1 LILIFIVLNMK
12 MNKIIIIITV
22 FVFSVSLAQNTT
34 ILFLR
39 DGSIIQGTITHE
51 KPNKIF
57 LKTEMGFV
65 QIKPEDIIGREDL
78 AKKGDLTYMSDQIEF
93 VRRYVENL
101 SGKTISWKDS
111 LQNKIDNL
119 YQVYKGFEILQQ
131 EFEADLLR
139 LHTKDQEKSKQLLE
153 VAHDIIEH
161 EVDISLNRQ
170 NLGLVEDTISYI
182 NNGLSVAE
190 DNLAKNINQTY
201 VLSGST
207 ANMMDDIDAVSKEI
221 INNKSQIDIMSGSVA
236 NLYRE
241 VQRVEKSFEFINRSI
256 KENRGSIGLNQ
267 ESINAN
273 HNAIIEL
280 GNSLDKKIDALHDS
294 LKVSQ
299 NELVSTMELLWKQ
312 NKKSLNDINE
322 TFNDSLY
329 SVNRRIKT
337 IDIKAGDVSGD
348 LEVYITELKA
358 SIENINKAIATINGN
373 ISGIER
379 NVDGVSSKLEVL
391 STQVS
396 KIKKK

>member
-1 LILIFIVLNMK
+1 MK
-12 MNKIIIIITV
+12 MNKIIIILGI
-22 FVFSVSLAQNTT
+22 FLLSASSAQNTT

-57 LKTEMGFV
+57 LKTDMGFV

-101 SGKTISWKDS
+101 SGKTVSWKDS

-153 VAHDIIEH
+153 ITHDIVEH

-170 NLGLVEDTISYI
+170 NIGLVGDTISYI

-207 ANMMDDIDAVSKEI
+207 ANMMDDIDAVSNEI
-221 INNKSQIDIMSGSVA
+221 TNNKSQIDIMSGSVA

-280 GNSLDKKIDALHDS
+280 GNSLDKKIAALHDS

-312 NKKSLNDINE
+312 NKKSVNDINE

-329 SVNRRIKT
+329 SIDRKVKT
-337 IDIKAGDVSGD
+337 IDIKVKDVGSD

-358 SIENINKAIATINGN
+358 SIENINKSIATINGN
-373 ISGIER
+373 ISGIEK
-379 NVDGVSSKLEVL
+379 NVDGVSSKLETL
-391 STQVS
+391 SVQVS

>member
-1 LILIFIVLNMK
+1 
-12 MNKIIIIITV
+12 MNKII
-22 FVFSVSLAQNTT
+22 VSLIIGLTALGFSQNTT

-57 LKTEMGFV
+57 LKTDMGFI

-93 VRRYVENL
+93 VRRYVESL
-101 SGKTISWKDS
+101 SGKTVSWKDS
-111 LQNKIDNL
+111 LQSNIENL
-119 YQVYKGFEILQQ
+119 YQIYRGVEILQQ

-139 LHTKDQEKSKQLLE
+139 LYTKEQEKTKQLLE
-153 VAHDIIEH
+153 ITHDIVEH

-170 NLGLVEDTISYI
+170 NIGLVGDTISNI
-182 NNGLSVAE
+182 NNGLAIAE
-190 DNLAKNINQTY
+190 NNLAKNINQTY

-207 ANMMDDIDAVSKEI
+207 ANMMDDIDGVSNEI

-241 VQRVEKSFEFINRSI
+241 VQRVEKSFEFMNRSI

-280 GNSLDKKIDALHDS
+280 GNAVDKKIDALHDS

-312 NKKSLNDINE
+312 NKKSVTDINDI
-322 TFNDSLY
+322 FNDSLY
-329 SVNRRIKT
+329 NANRKIKK
-337 IDIKAGDVSGD
+337 IDTKVDDIDSD
-348 LEVYITELKA
+348 LEIYITELKA
-358 SIENINKAIATINGN
+358 SIEAINKAIAVINGN
-373 ISGIER
+373 INGIE
-379 NVDGVSSKLEVL
+379 NSVNGVSSKLESL

>member
-1 LILIFIVLNMK
+1 MVSIIK
-12 MNKIIIIITV
+12 MNKIILSLIIVLTTLGI
-22 FVFSVSLAQNTT
+22 AQNTT

-57 LKTEMGFV
+57 LKTDMGFI

-93 VRRYVENL
+93 VRRYVESL
-101 SGKTISWKDS
+101 SGKTVSWKDS
-111 LQNKIDNL
+111 LQSNIENL
-119 YQVYKGFEILQQ
+119 YQIYRGVEILQQ

-139 LHTKDQEKSKQLLE
+139 LYTKEQEKTKQLLE
-153 VAHDIIEH
+153 ITHDIVEH

-170 NLGLVEDTISYI
+170 NIGLVGDTISNI
-182 NNGLSVAE
+182 NNGLAIAE
-190 DNLAKNINQTY
+190 NNLAKNINQTY

-207 ANMMDDIDAVSKEI
+207 ANMMGDIDGVAEEM

-273 HNAIIEL
+273 HNAIIAL
-280 GNSLDKKIDALHDS
+280 GNSFDKKIDALNDS
-294 LKVSQ
+294 LNVSQ

-312 NKKSLNDINE
+312 NKKSVTDIND
-322 TFNDSLY
+322 TFNDRLY
-329 SVNRRIKT
+329 NSNRKIKK
-337 IDIKAGDVSGD
+337 IDTKIDDVDSD
-348 LEVYITELKA
+348 LELYITELKV
-358 SIENINKAIATINGN
+358 SIENINKAIAVLNGN
-373 ISGIER
+373 INGIES
-379 NVDGVSSKLEVL
+379 NVNSVSSKLETL
-391 STQVS
+391 TTQVS

>member
-1 LILIFIVLNMK
+1 
-12 MNKIIIIITV
+12 
-22 FVFSVSLAQNTT
+22 VFSVSLAQNTT

-101 SGKTISWKDS
+101 SGKTVSWKDS

-153 VAHDIIEH
+153 ITHDIVEH

-170 NLGLVEDTISYI
+170 NIGLVGDTIGYI

-207 ANMMDDIDAVSKEI
+207 ANMMDDIDAVSNEI
-221 INNKSQIDIMSGSVA
+221 TNNKSQIDIMSGSVA

-312 NKKSLNDINE
+312 NKKSVNDINE

-329 SVNRRIKT
+329 SINRKVKT
-337 IDIKAGDVSGD
+337 IDTKVEDFGGD

-358 SIENINKAIATINGN
+358 SIENINKAIATINGS

-379 NVDGVSSKLEVL
+379 NVDGVSSKLEAL

>member
-1 LILIFIVLNMK
+1 
-12 MNKIIIIITV
+12 MNKIIIIIAM
-22 FVFSVSLAQNTT
+22 FVFSVSFAQNTT

-153 VAHDIIEH
+153 ITHDIVEH

-170 NLGLVEDTISYI
+170 NIGLVGDTIGYI

-207 ANMMDDIDAVSKEI
+207 ANMMDDIDAVSNEI
-221 INNKSQIDIMSGSVA
+221 TNNKSQIDIMSGSVA

-280 GNSLDKKIDALHDS
+280 GNSLDNKIDALHDS

-312 NKKSLNDINE
+312 NKKSVKDINE

-329 SVNRRIKT
+329 SINRKVRT
-337 IDIKAGDVSGD
+337 IDTKVDDFGGD

-379 NVDGVSSKLEVL
+379 NVDGVSSKLEAL
-391 STQVS
+391 SSQVS

>member
-1 LILIFIVLNMK
+1 MK
-12 MNKIIIIITV
+12 MNKIIIILGIL
-22 FVFSVSLAQNTT
+22 FLSVSLGQNTT

-57 LKTEMGFV
+57 LKTDMGFV

-153 VAHDIIEH
+153 ITHDIVEH

-170 NLGLVEDTISYI
+170 NIGLVGDTIGYI

-207 ANMMDDIDAVSKEI
+207 ANMMDDIDAVTNEI
-221 INNKSQIDIMSGSVA
+221 TNNKSQIDIMSGSVA

-273 HNAIIEL
+273 HNSIIEL

-312 NKKSLNDINE
+312 NKKSVNDINE

-329 SVNRRIKT
+329 SVNRKVKT
-337 IDIKAGDVSGD
+337 IDTKVSDVSGD

-379 NVDGVSSKLEVL
+379 NVDGVSSKLEAL

>member
-1 LILIFIVLNMK
+1 MVSIIK
-12 MNKIIIIITV
+12 MNKII
-22 FVFSVSLAQNTT
+22 VSLIIGLTALGFSQNTT

-57 LKTEMGFV
+57 LKTDMGFI

-93 VRRYVENL
+93 VRRYVESL
-101 SGKTISWKDS
+101 SGKTVSWKDS
-111 LQNKIDNL
+111 LQSNIENL
-119 YQVYKGFEILQQ
+119 YQIYRGVEILQQ

-139 LHTKDQEKSKQLLE
+139 LYTKEQEKTKQLLE
-153 VAHDIIEH
+153 ITHDIVEH

-170 NLGLVEDTISYI
+170 NIGLVGDTISNI
-182 NNGLSVAE
+182 NNGLAIAE
-190 DNLAKNINQTY
+190 NNLAKNINQTY

-207 ANMMDDIDAVSKEI
+207 ANMMDDIDGVSNEI

-241 VQRVEKSFEFINRSI
+241 VQRVEKSFEFMNRSI

-280 GNSLDKKIDALHDS
+280 GNAVDKKIDALHDS

-312 NKKSLNDINE
+312 NKKSVTDINDI
-322 TFNDSLY
+322 FNDSLY
-329 SVNRRIKT
+329 NANRKIKK
-337 IDIKAGDVSGD
+337 IDTKVDDIDSD
-348 LEVYITELKA
+348 LEIYITELKA
-358 SIENINKAIATINGN
+358 SIEAINKAIAVINGN
-373 ISGIER
+373 INGIE
-379 NVDGVSSKLEVL
+379 NSVNGVSSKLESL

>member
-1 LILIFIVLNMK
+1 MK
-12 MNKIIIIITV
+12 MNKIIIILAM
-22 FVFSVSLAQNTT
+22 FMFSVSLAQNTT

-207 ANMMDDIDAVSKEI
+207 ANMMDDIDAVSNEI

>member
-1 LILIFIVLNMK
+1 MVSIIK
-12 MNKIIIIITV
+12 MNKII
-22 FVFSVSLAQNTT
+22 VSLIILLTTLGFSQNTT

-57 LKTEMGFV
+57 LKTDMGFI

-93 VRRYVENL
+93 VRRYVESL
-101 SGKTISWKDS
+101 SGKTVSWKDS
-111 LQNKIDNL
+111 LQSNIENL
-119 YQVYKGFEILQQ
+119 YQIYRGVEILQQ

-139 LHTKDQEKSKQLLE
+139 LYTKEQEKTKQLLE
-153 VAHDIIEH
+153 ITHDIVEH

-170 NLGLVEDTISYI
+170 NIGLVGDTISNI
-182 NNGLSVAE
+182 NNGLAIAE
-190 DNLAKNINQTY
+190 NNLAKNINQTY

-207 ANMMDDIDAVSKEI
+207 ANMMDDIDGVSSEI

-280 GNSLDKKIDALHDS
+280 GNSFDKKIDALHDS

-312 NKKSLNDINE
+312 NKKSVTDIND

-329 SVNRRIKT
+329 NANRKIKK
-337 IDIKAGDVSGD
+337 IDTKVDDIDSD
-348 LEVYITELKA
+348 LEIYITELKA
-358 SIENINKAIATINGN
+358 SIEAINKAIAVINGN
-373 ISGIER
+373 INGIE
-379 NVDGVSSKLEVL
+379 NSVSGVSSKLESL

>member
-1 LILIFIVLNMK
+1 M
-12 MNKIIIIITV
+12 
-22 FVFSVSLAQNTT
+22 FSVSLAQNTT

-101 SGKTISWKDS
+101 SGKTVSWKDS

-153 VAHDIIEH
+153 ITHDIVEH

-170 NLGLVEDTISYI
+170 NIGLVGDTIGYI

-207 ANMMDDIDAVSKEI
+207 ANMMDDIDAVSNEI
-221 INNKSQIDIMSGSVA
+221 TNNKSQIDIMSGSVA

-280 GNSLDKKIDALHDS
+280 GSSLDKKIDALHDS

-312 NKKSLNDINE
+312 NKKSVNDINE

-329 SVNRRIKT
+329 SVNRRVKT
-337 IDIKAGDVSGD
+337 IDTKVSDVSGD

-358 SIENINKAIATINGN
+358 SIENINKAIATINGS

-379 NVDGVSSKLEVL
+379 NVDGVSTKLEAL

>member
-1 LILIFIVLNMK
+1 M
-12 MNKIIIIITV
+12 KIIKIIFFLVIV
-22 FVFSVSLAQNTT
+22 SSSMGFSQNTT

-57 LKTEMGFV
+57 LKTDMGFV

-101 SGKTISWKDS
+101 SGKTVSWKDS

-119 YQVYKGFEILQQ
+119 YQIYKGFEILQQ

-139 LHTKDQEKSKQLLE
+139 LHSKDQEKSKQMLE
-153 VAHDIIEH
+153 ITHDIVEH

-170 NLGLVEDTISYI
+170 NIGLVGDTINHI
-182 NNGLSVAE
+182 NNGLTIAE
-190 DNLAKNINQTY
+190 DNLAKNINQTF

-207 ANMMDDIDAVSKEI
+207 ANIMDDISAVSDELT
-221 INNKSQIDIMSGSVA
+221 NNKSQIDIMSGSVA

-280 GNSLDKKIDALHDS
+280 GNAIDKKIESLHDS

-312 NKKSLNDINE
+312 NKKSVSDINE

-329 SVNRRIKT
+329 SVNRKVKK
-337 IDIKAGDVSGD
+337 IDNKVDDIDGD

-358 SIENINKAIATINGN
+358 SIENINKAIAVINGN

-379 NVDGVSSKLEVL
+379 NVDGVSSKLETL

>member
-1 LILIFIVLNMK
+1 M
-12 MNKIIIIITV
+12 KIIKIIFFLVI
-22 FVFSVSLAQNTT
+22 VSLSMGFSQNTT

-57 LKTEMGFV
+57 LKTDMGFV

-101 SGKTISWKDS
+101 SGKTVSWKDS

-119 YQVYKGFEILQQ
+119 YQIYKGFEILQQ

-139 LHTKDQEKSKQLLE
+139 LHTKDQEKSKQMLE
-153 VAHDIIEH
+153 ITHDIVEH

-170 NLGLVEDTISYI
+170 NIGLVGDTINHI
-182 NNGLSVAE
+182 NNGLTIAE
-190 DNLAKNINQTY
+190 DNLAKNINQTF

-207 ANMMDDIDAVSKEI
+207 ANIMDDIGAVSDELT
-221 INNKSQIDIMSGSVA
+221 NNKSQIDIMSGSVA

-280 GNSLDKKIDALHDS
+280 GNAIDKKIESLHDS

-312 NKKSLNDINE
+312 NKKSVSDVNE

-329 SVNRRIKT
+329 SVNRKIKK
-337 IDIKAGDVSGD
+337 IDKKVDDIDGD

-358 SIENINKAIATINGN
+358 SIENINKAIAVINGN

-379 NVDGVSSKLEVL
+379 NVDGVSSKLETL

>member
-1 LILIFIVLNMK
+1 MK
-12 MNKIIIIITV
+12 MNKIIIIITM

-101 SGKTISWKDS
+101 SGKTVSWKDS

-119 YQVYKGFEILQQ
+119 YQVYKGLEILQQ

-153 VAHDIIEH
+153 ITHDIVEH

-170 NLGLVEDTISYI
+170 NIGLVGDTIGYI

-207 ANMMDDIDAVSKEI
+207 ANMMDDIDAVSNEI
-221 INNKSQIDIMSGSVA
+221 TNNKSQIDIMSGSVA

-312 NKKSLNDINE
+312 NKKSVNDINE

-329 SVNRRIKT
+329 SINRKVKT
-337 IDIKAGDVSGD
+337 IDTKVEDFGGD

-358 SIENINKAIATINGN
+358 SIENINKAIATINGS

-379 NVDGVSSKLEVL
+379 NVDGVSSKLEAL

>member
-1 LILIFIVLNMK
+1 MVSIIK
-12 MNKIIIIITV
+12 MNKII
-22 FVFSVSLAQNTT
+22 VSLIIVLTTLGFSQNTT

-57 LKTEMGFV
+57 LKTDMGFI

-93 VRRYVENL
+93 VRRYVESL
-101 SGKTISWKDS
+101 SGKTVSWKDS
-111 LQNKIDNL
+111 LQNNIENL
-119 YQVYKGFEILQQ
+119 YQIYRGVETLQQ

-139 LHTKDQEKSKQLLE
+139 LHTKEQEKTKQLLE
-153 VAHDIIEH
+153 ITHDIVEH

-170 NLGLVEDTISYI
+170 NIGLVGDTISNI
-182 NNGLSVAE
+182 NNGLAIAE
-190 DNLAKNINQTY
+190 NNLAKNINQTY

-207 ANMMDDIDAVSKEI
+207 ANMMDDIDGVSNEI

-280 GNSLDKKIDALHDS
+280 GNSFEEKIDALHDS

-312 NKKSLNDINE
+312 NKKSVTDIND

-329 SVNRRIKT
+329 NANRKIKK
-337 IDIKAGDVSGD
+337 IDTKVDDIDSD
-348 LEVYITELKA
+348 LEIYITELKA
-358 SIENINKAIATINGN
+358 SIEAINKAIAVINGN
-373 ISGIER
+373 INGIE
-379 NVDGVSSKLEVL
+379 NSVNGVSSKLESL

>member
-1 LILIFIVLNMK
+1 MLM
-12 MNKIIIIITV
+12 
-22 FVFSVSLAQNTT
+22 FSVSLAQNTT

-101 SGKTISWKDS
+101 SGKTVSWKDS

-153 VAHDIIEH
+153 ITHDIVEH

-170 NLGLVEDTISYI
+170 NIGLVGDTIGYI
-182 NNGLSVAE
+182 NNGLSIAE

-207 ANMMDDIDAVSKEI
+207 ANMMDDIDAVSNDI
-221 INNKSQIDIMSGSVA
+221 TNNKSQIDIMSGSVA

-312 NKKSLNDINE
+312 NKKSVNDINE

-329 SVNRRIKT
+329 SINRKVKT
-337 IDIKAGDVSGD
+337 IDTKVEDFGGD

-358 SIENINKAIATINGN
+358 SIENINKAIATINGS

-379 NVDGVSSKLEVL
+379 NVDGVSSKLEAL

>member
-1 LILIFIVLNMK
+1 M
-12 MNKIIIIITV
+12 KIIKIIFFLVI
-22 FVFSVSLAQNTT
+22 VSSSMGYSQNTT

-57 LKTEMGFV
+57 LKTDMGFI

-101 SGKTISWKDS
+101 SGKTVSWKDS

-119 YQVYKGFEILQQ
+119 YQIYKGFEILQQ

-139 LHTKDQEKSKQLLE
+139 LHTKDQEKSKQMLE
-153 VAHDIIEH
+153 ITHDIVEH

-170 NLGLVEDTISYI
+170 NIGLVGDTINHI
-182 NNGLSVAE
+182 NNGLTIAE
-190 DNLAKNINQTY
+190 DNLAKNINQTF

-207 ANMMDDIDAVSKEI
+207 ANIMDDIGAVSDELT
-221 INNKSQIDIMSGSVA
+221 NNKSQIDIMSGSVA

-280 GNSLDKKIDALHDS
+280 GNAIDKKIESLHDS

-312 NKKSLNDINE
+312 NKKSVSDINE

-329 SVNRRIKT
+329 SVNRKVKK
-337 IDIKAGDVSGD
+337 IDNKVDDIDGD
-348 LEVYITELKA
+348 LEVYIIELKA
-358 SIENINKAIATINGN
+358 SIENINKAIAVINGN

-379 NVDGVSSKLEVL
+379 NVDGVSSKLETL

>member
-1 LILIFIVLNMK
+1 MVSIIK
-12 MNKIIIIITV
+12 MNKIIISLIIVLTTLG
-22 FVFSVSLAQNTT
+22 FSQNTT

-57 LKTEMGFV
+57 LKTDMGFI

-93 VRRYVENL
+93 VRRYVESL
-101 SGKTISWKDS
+101 SGKTVSWKDS
-111 LQNKIDNL
+111 LQSNIENL
-119 YQVYKGFEILQQ
+119 YQIYRGIEILQQ

-139 LHTKDQEKSKQLLE
+139 LHTKEQEKTKQLLE
-153 VAHDIIEH
+153 ITHDIVEH

-170 NLGLVEDTISYI
+170 NIGLVGDTISNI
-182 NNGLSVAE
+182 NNGLSIAE
-190 DNLAKNINQTY
+190 DNIAKNINQTY

-207 ANMMDDIDAVSKEI
+207 ANMMDDIDGVSNEI
-221 INNKSQIDIMSGSVA
+221 VNNKSQIDIMSGSVA

-280 GNSLDKKIDALHDS
+280 GNSFDKKIDALHDS

-312 NKKSLNDINE
+312 NKKSVTDIND

-329 SVNRRIKT
+329 NANRKIKK
-337 IDIKAGDVSGD
+337 IDTKVDDIDSD
-348 LEVYITELKA
+348 LEIYITELKA
-358 SIENINKAIATINGN
+358 SIEAINKAIAVINGN
-373 ISGIER
+373 INGIE
-379 NVDGVSSKLEVL
+379 NSVNGVSSKLESL

>member
-1 LILIFIVLNMK
+1 
-12 MNKIIIIITV
+12 
-22 FVFSVSLAQNTT
+22 
-34 ILFLR
+34 
-39 DGSIIQGTITHE
+39 
-51 KPNKIF
+51 
-57 LKTEMGFV
+57 
-65 QIKPEDIIGREDL
+65 
-78 AKKGDLTYMSDQIEF
+78 MSDQIEF

-101 SGKTISWKDS
+101 SGKTVSWKDS

-119 YQVYKGFEILQQ
+119 YQIYKGFEILQQ
-131 EFEADLLR
+131 EFEADILR
-139 LHTKDQEKSKQLLE
+139 LHSKDQEKSKQLLE
-153 VAHDIIEH
+153 ITHDIVEH

-170 NLGLVEDTISYI
+170 NIGLVGDTINYI
-182 NNGLSVAE
+182 NNGLTIAE
-190 DNLAKNINQTY
+190 DNLAKNINQTF

-207 ANMMDDIDAVSKEI
+207 ANIMDDISAVSDELT
-221 INNKSQIDIMSGSVA
+221 NNKSQIDIMSGSVA

-280 GNSLDKKIDALHDS
+280 GNAIDKKIESLHDS

-312 NKKSLNDINE
+312 NKKSVSDVNE

-329 SVNRRIKT
+329 SVNRKVKK
-337 IDIKAGDVSGD
+337 IDNKVDDIDGD

-358 SIENINKAIATINGN
+358 SIENINKAIAVINGN

-379 NVDGVSSKLEVL
+379 NVDGVSSKLETL

>member
-1 LILIFIVLNMK
+1 MK
-12 MNKIIIIITV
+12 MNKIIIIITM

-57 LKTEMGFV
+57 LKTEMGFI

-153 VAHDIIEH
+153 IAHDIIEH

-170 NLGLVEDTISYI
+170 NIGLVGDTISYI

-207 ANMMDDIDAVSKEI
+207 ANMMDDIESVSNEI
-221 INNKSQIDIMSGSVA
+221 TNNKSQIDIMSGSVA

-337 IDIKAGDVSGD
+337 IDIKAGDTSGD
-348 LEVYITELKA
+348 LEIYITELKA

>member
-1 LILIFIVLNMK
+1 MK
-12 MNKIIIIITV
+12 MNKIIIIITT
-22 FVFSVSLAQNTT
+22 FVFSISLAQNTT

-101 SGKTISWKDS
+101 SGKTVSWKDS

-153 VAHDIIEH
+153 ITHDIVEH

-170 NLGLVEDTISYI
+170 NIGLVGDTIGYI

-190 DNLAKNINQTY
+190 DNLAKNINQTF

-207 ANMMDDIDAVSKEI
+207 ANMMDDIDAVSNEI
-221 INNKSQIDIMSGSVA
+221 TNNRSQIDIMSGSVA

-280 GNSLDKKIDALHDS
+280 GSSLDKKIDALHDS

-312 NKKSLNDINE
+312 NKKSVSDINE

-329 SVNRRIKT
+329 SINRRVKT
-337 IDIKAGDVSGD
+337 IDIKVEDAGGD

-379 NVDGVSSKLEVL
+379 NVDGVSSKLEAL

>member
-1 LILIFIVLNMK
+1 MK
-12 MNKIIIIITV
+12 MNKIIIIITM

-153 VAHDIIEH
+153 ITHDIVEH

-170 NLGLVEDTISYI
+170 NIGLVGDTIGYI

-207 ANMMDDIDAVSKEI
+207 ANMMDDIDAVSNEI
-221 INNKSQIDIMSGSVA
+221 TNNKSQIDIMSGSVA

-312 NKKSLNDINE
+312 NKKSVNDINE

-329 SVNRRIKT
+329 SVNRRVKT
-337 IDIKAGDVSGD
+337 IDTKVGDVSGD

-358 SIENINKAIATINGN
+358 SIENINKAIATINGS

-379 NVDGVSSKLEVL
+379 NVDGVSSKLEAL

>member
-1 LILIFIVLNMK
+1 MK
-12 MNKIIIIITV
+12 ITKIIIIYTIFMVCALT
-22 FVFSVSLAQNTT
+22 AQNTT

-57 LKTEMGFV
+57 LKTDMGFV

-93 VRRYVENL
+93 VRRHVENL
-101 SGKTISWKDS
+101 SGKTVSWKDS
-111 LQNKIDNL
+111 LQNNINNL
-119 YQVYKGFEILQQ
+119 YQIYKGIEILQQ

-139 LHTKDQEKSKQLLE
+139 LHTRDQEKSKQLLE
-153 VAHDIIEH
+153 IAHDIVEH

-170 NLGLVEDTISYI
+170 TIGIVGDTINYI
-182 NNGLSVAE
+182 NNGLEIAE

-207 ANMMDDIDAVSKEI
+207 ANMMDDINDVSKEMT
-221 INNKSQIDIMSGSVA
+221 NNKSQIDIMSGSVA

-241 VQRVEKSFEFINRSI
+241 VQRVEKSFDYINRSI

-267 ESINAN
+267 ESINSN
-273 HNAIIEL
+273 HSAIVEL
-280 GNSLDKKIDALHDS
+280 GNTMDKKINALNDS
-294 LKVSQ
+294 LRVSQ
-299 NELVSTMELLWKQ
+299 GELISTMELLWKQ
-312 NKKSLNDINE
+312 NKKAVNE
-322 TFNDSLY
+322 VTDTFSDSLY
-329 SVNRRIKT
+329 SVNR
-337 IDIKAGDVSGD
+337 DIKKIDTKTTDLGND
-348 LEVYITELKA
+348 LELYINQLKE
-358 SIENINKAIATINGN
+358 SIEDINKAIAVINGN
-373 ISGIER
+373 ISGLER
-379 NVDGVSSKLEVL
+379 NINGVSSKLETL

>member
-1 LILIFIVLNMK
+1 MK
-12 MNKIIIIITV
+12 MNKIIIILGILLL
-22 FVFSVSLAQNTT
+22 SVSLGQNTT

-57 LKTEMGFV
+57 LKTDMGFV

-101 SGKTISWKDS
+101 SGKTVSWKDS

-119 YQVYKGFEILQQ
+119 YQIYKGFEILQQ

-139 LHTKDQEKSKQLLE
+139 LHTKDQDKSKQLLE
-153 VAHDIIEH
+153 ITHDIVEH

-170 NLGLVEDTISYI
+170 NIGLVGDTIGYI
-182 NNGLSVAE
+182 NNGLSIAE

-207 ANMMDDIDAVSKEI
+207 ANMMDDIDAVSNEI
-221 INNKSQIDIMSGSVA
+221 TNNKSQIDIMSGSVA

-312 NKKSLNDINE
+312 NKKSVNDINE

-329 SVNRRIKT
+329 SVNRRVKT
-337 IDIKAGDVSGD
+337 IDTKVSDVSGD

-358 SIENINKAIATINGN
+358 SIENINKAIATINGS

-379 NVDGVSSKLEVL
+379 NVDGVSSKLEAL

>member
-1 LILIFIVLNMK
+1 MK
-12 MNKIIIIITV
+12 MNKIIIIITT
-22 FVFSVSLAQNTT
+22 FVFSISLAQNTT

-101 SGKTISWKDS
+101 SGKTVSWKDS

-153 VAHDIIEH
+153 ITHDIVEH

-170 NLGLVEDTISYI
+170 NIGLVGDTIGYI

-207 ANMMDDIDAVSKEI
+207 ANMMDDIDAVSNEI
-221 INNKSQIDIMSGSVA
+221 TNNRSQIDIMSGSVA

-267 ESINAN
+267 ESINSN

-280 GNSLDKKIDALHDS
+280 GSSLDKKIDALHDS

-312 NKKSLNDINE
+312 NKKSVNDINE
-322 TFNDSLY
+322 AFNDSLY
-329 SVNRRIKT
+329 SINRKVKN
-337 IDIKAGDVSGD
+337 IDIKVEDVGGD

-379 NVDGVSSKLEVL
+379 NVDGVSSKLEAL

>member
-1 LILIFIVLNMK
+1 MK

-57 LKTEMGFV
+57 LKTEMGSV

-153 VAHDIIEH
+153 IAHDIIEH

-207 ANMMDDIDAVSKEI
+207 ANMMDDIDAVSNEI

>member
-1 LILIFIVLNMK
+1 
-12 MNKIIIIITV
+12 MNKIIIIITM

-101 SGKTISWKDS
+101 SGKTVSWKDS

-153 VAHDIIEH
+153 ITHDIVEH

-170 NLGLVEDTISYI
+170 SIGLVGDTIGYI

-207 ANMMDDIDAVSKEI
+207 ANMMDDIDAVSNEI
-221 INNKSQIDIMSGSVA
+221 TNNRSQIDIMSGSVA

-280 GNSLDKKIDALHDS
+280 GSSLDKKIDALHDS

-312 NKKSLNDINE
+312 NKKSVNDINE
-322 TFNDSLY
+322 AFNDSLY
-329 SVNRRIKT
+329 SINRKVKT
-337 IDIKAGDVSGD
+337 IDTKVDDAGGD

-379 NVDGVSSKLEVL
+379 NVDGVSSKLEAL

>member
-1 LILIFIVLNMK
+1 MK
-12 MNKIIIIITV
+12 MNKIIIIITM
-22 FVFSVSLAQNTT
+22 FMFSVSLAQNTT

-101 SGKTISWKDS
+101 SGKTVSWKDS

-153 VAHDIIEH
+153 ITHDIVEH

-170 NLGLVEDTISYI
+170 NIGLVGDTIGYI

-207 ANMMDDIDAVSKEI
+207 ANMMDDIDAVSNEI
-221 INNKSQIDIMSGSVA
+221 TNNKSQIDIMSGSVA

-312 NKKSLNDINE
+312 NKKSVNDINE

-329 SVNRRIKT
+329 SVNRKVKT
-337 IDIKAGDVSGD
+337 IDTKVSDVSGD

-358 SIENINKAIATINGN
+358 SIENINKAIATINGS

-379 NVDGVSSKLEVL
+379 NVDGVSSKLEAL

>member
-1 LILIFIVLNMK
+1 M
-12 MNKIIIIITV
+12 KIIKIIFFLVIV
-22 FVFSVSLAQNTT
+22 SSSMGFSQNTT

-57 LKTEMGFV
+57 LKTDMGFV

-101 SGKTISWKDS
+101 SGKTVSWKDS

-119 YQVYKGFEILQQ
+119 YQIYKGFEILQQ

-153 VAHDIIEH
+153 ITHDIVEH

-170 NLGLVEDTISYI
+170 NIGLVGDTINHI
-182 NNGLSVAE
+182 NNGLTIAE
-190 DNLAKNINQTY
+190 DNLAKNINQTF

-207 ANMMDDIDAVSKEI
+207 ANIMDDIGAVSDELT
-221 INNKSQIDIMSGSVA
+221 NNKSQIDIMSGSVA

-280 GNSLDKKIDALHDS
+280 GNAIDKKIESLHDS

-312 NKKSLNDINE
+312 NKKSVSDVNE

-329 SVNRRIKT
+329 SVNRKVKK
-337 IDIKAGDVSGD
+337 IDNKVDDIDGD

-358 SIENINKAIATINGN
+358 SIENINKAIAVINGN

-379 NVDGVSSKLEVL
+379 NVDGVSSKLETL

>member
-1 LILIFIVLNMK
+1 MK
-12 MNKIIIIITV
+12 MNKIIIIITM
-22 FVFSVSLAQNTT
+22 FMFSVSLAQNTT

-101 SGKTISWKDS
+101 SGKTVSWKDS

-153 VAHDIIEH
+153 ITHDIVEH

-170 NLGLVEDTISYI
+170 NIGLVGDTIGYI

-207 ANMMDDIDAVSKEI
+207 ANMMDDIDAVSNEI
-221 INNKSQIDIMSGSVA
+221 TNNKSQIDIMSGSVA

-312 NKKSLNDINE
+312 NKKSVNDINE

-329 SVNRRIKT
+329 SVNRRVKT
-337 IDIKAGDVSGD
+337 IDTKVSDVSGD

-358 SIENINKAIATINGN
+358 SIENINKAIATINGS

-379 NVDGVSSKLEVL
+379 NVDGVSSKLEAL

>member
-1 LILIFIVLNMK
+1 MKKTKRIILFTFLLCSVLI
-12 MNKIIIIITV
+12 
-22 FVFSVSLAQNTT
+22 SQNTT

-57 LKTEMGFV
+57 LKTDMGFV

-93 VRRYVENL
+93 VRRHVENL
-101 SGKTISWKDS
+101 TGKTVSWNDS
-111 LQNKIDNL
+111 LQNKINNL
-119 YQVYKGFEILQQ
+119 FQIYKGIEILQQ

-139 LHTKDQEKSKQLLE
+139 LHTKDQEKSKHLLE
-153 VAHDIIEH
+153 IAHDIIEH

-170 NLGLVEDTISYI
+170 NIGMVGDTIGQI
-182 NNGLSVAE
+182 NNGLTIAE

-207 ANMMDDIDAVSKEI
+207 ANMMDDINDVSKEI

-241 VQRVEKSFEFINRSI
+241 VQRVEKSFDYINRSI

-267 ESINAN
+267 ESINSN
-273 HNAIIEL
+273 HSAIIEL
-280 GNSLDKKIDALHDS
+280 GNATDRKLNALHDS
-294 LKVSQ
+294 LRVTQ
-299 NELVSTMELLWKQ
+299 GELISTMELLWKQ
-312 NKKSLNDINE
+312 NKKSVTEVTE

-329 SVNRRIKT
+329 GVNRNMKKIDTKT
-337 IDIKAGDVSGD
+337 TDLGSDLDLYVNQLKQSIDD
-348 LEVYITELKA
+348 
-358 SIENINKAIATINGN
+358 INKAVAVINGN
-373 ISGIER
+373 ISGLER
-379 NVDGVSSKLEVL
+379 NINGVSTKLETL

-396 KIKKK
+396 KIKNK

>member
-1 LILIFIVLNMK
+1 MVSIM
-12 MNKIIIIITV
+12 KIIKIIFFLV
-22 FVFSVSLAQNTT
+22 VVSSSMGFSQNTT

-57 LKTEMGFV
+57 LKTDMGFV

-101 SGKTISWKDS
+101 SGKTVSWKDS

-119 YQVYKGFEILQQ
+119 YQIYKGFEILQQ

-139 LHTKDQEKSKQLLE
+139 LHTKDQEKSKQMLE
-153 VAHDIIEH
+153 ITHDIVEH

-170 NLGLVEDTISYI
+170 NIGLVGDTINHI
-182 NNGLSVAE
+182 NNGLTIAE
-190 DNLAKNINQTY
+190 DNLAKNINQTF

-207 ANMMDDIDAVSKEI
+207 ANIMDDIGAVSDELT
-221 INNKSQIDIMSGSVA
+221 NNKSQIDIMSGSVA

-280 GNSLDKKIDALHDS
+280 GNAIDKKIESLHDS

-312 NKKSLNDINE
+312 NKKSVSDVNE

-329 SVNRRIKT
+329 SVNRKVKK
-337 IDIKAGDVSGD
+337 IDNKVDDIDGD

-358 SIENINKAIATINGN
+358 SIENINKAIAVINGN

-379 NVDGVSSKLEVL
+379 NVDGVSSKLETL